1 MSDLISRSALLKA
14 IEESKPL
21 NWTDSESEVQADF
34 DYKCFADMVRN
45 QPTAY
50 DVETVVEE
58 LQKAESVK
66 CYGSRNS
73 GNYMIP
79 LADAIEIVKAGG
91 V

>member
-1 MSDLISRSALLKA
+1 MRLIDADAL
-14 IEESKPL
+14 IEEMNTSQKQPTSDENIEGYCEGWNDL
-21 NWTDSESEVQADF
+21 ADII
-34 DYKCFADMVRN
+34 N
-45 QPTAY
+45 SQPTAY
-50 DVETVVEE
+50 DVDAVVEE

-91 V
+91 VK